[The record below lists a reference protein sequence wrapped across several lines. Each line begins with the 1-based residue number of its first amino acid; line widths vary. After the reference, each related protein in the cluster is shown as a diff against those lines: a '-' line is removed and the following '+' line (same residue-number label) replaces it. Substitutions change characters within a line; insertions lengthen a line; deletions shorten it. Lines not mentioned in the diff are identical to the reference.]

1 MDTQEIFQSNCD
13 TNSEPYALQNLGN
26 SMEPEFEDSCII
38 IIDPG
43 MQAHHKAYV
52 LIRYEDELY
61 FRQYFEENGKKIIK
75 ALNPIFPS
83 IELVKEFK
91 VLGCIVQQKQR
102 KQKAKHYYHLND
114 VSKTM
119 DFTIIGKIKEKK

>member
-13 TNSEPYALQNLGN
+13 TNSEPFALQNLGN

-43 MQAHHKAYV
+43 MQAHHEAYV
-52 LIRYEDELY
+52 LIKYEDELY

-83 IELVKEFK
+83 IELVKDFK
-91 VLGCIVQQKQR
+91 IHGCIVQQKQR
-102 KQKAKHYYHLND
+102 KQKAKHYYHLNPQT
-114 VSKTM
+114 KTM
-119 DFTIIGKIKEKK
+119 DFVLVGKEKIK